1 MLAVDSDEERMA
13 AVLHDVVEA
22 TEVTLGD
29 LRTKGF
35 HAGLVEAVDA
45 LTRRDDEPYPDFINR
60 ARSNEIARRVKIAD
74 ILDTPPE
81 RVRAAGLGQQY
92 QDRYREALQML
103 TDAESQS

>member
-1 MLAVDSDEERMA
+1 MA
-13 AVLHDVVEA
+13 AVLHDVVED
-22 TEVTLGD
+22 TEFTLGD
-29 LRTKGF
+29 LRTRGF
-35 HAGLVEAVDA
+35 PAGVVEAVDA

-74 ILDTPPE
+74 ILDNTTPE

-92 QDRYREALQML
+92 LDRYREALQML